1 MQLSEEIVAFTK
13 RESRRFMDL
22 RESRT
27 KKNILNAF
35 ITLRSKKPI
44 EKITIRELSELAN
57 INKTTFY
64 RHYKDIYDLSD
75 YVENAFISDVI
86 QSIPNKNHLLEK
98 GSIQQLVNAFISQG
112 ELFNIIFSG
121 SRADTVVHKIH
132 QHILSVIY
140 EEHPEYKHDISKS
153 VMLTALIYGIFHAY
167 SLYKEHGFQEIMN
180 GLEPLNN
187 IFQEL

>member
-1 MQLSEEIVAFTK
+1 
-13 RESRRFMDL
+13 MDL

-35 ITLRSKKPI
+35 ISLRSKKPI
-44 EKITIRELSELAN
+44 EKITIRELSELAD

-75 YVENAFISDVI
+75 AVENAFISDVI

-98 GSIQQLVNAFISQG
+98 GSTNQLIRAFISQG

-132 QHILSVIY
+132 QQILSIIY
-140 EEHPEYKHDISKS
+140 EEHPEYKDDISKS
-153 VMLTALIYGIFHAY
+153 VMLTTLIYGSFHAY
-167 SLYKEHGFQEIMN
+167 SLYKEHDIEEILK
-180 GLEPLNN
+180 GLEPLKNML
-187 IFQEL
+187 EEEK